1 MTHTQSFGKSR
12 LGWCGPMLPEV
23 VEQTLAED
31 GELLVRGPITFSGY
45 LYDTQASLD
54 AFTNG
59 WLHTGDVVEIDGDT
73 QQVQI
78 LDRKKAILITSGGKN
93 ITPSLIENSLKE
105 SIYISEAILLG
116 DGRNFLAALIQIDLD
131 TVGKW
136 AQERGLAYTTYESLA
151 KLEPVYELVDVAV
164 KQVNERFSRVENI
177 RKFVILGKQLDHDD
191 GELTATMKV
200 RRNVI
205 EKKFAT
211 EIASIYGRTNEG
223 NA

>member
-1 MTHTQSFGKSR
+1 
-12 LGWCGPMLPEV
+12 
-23 VEQTLAED
+23 
-31 GELLVRGPITFSGY
+31 
-45 LYDTQASLD
+45 
-54 AFTNG
+54 
-59 WLHTGDVVEIDGDT
+59 
-73 QQVQI
+73 
-78 LDRKKAILITSGGKN
+78 
-93 ITPSLIENSLKE
+93 
-105 SIYISEAILLG
+105 
-116 DGRNFLAALIQIDLD
+116 LIQIDLD

-164 KQVNERFSRVENI
+164 KAVNERFSRVENI

-205 EKKFAT
+205 EKKFGT
-211 EIASIYGRTNEG
+211 EIATIYGRTNEA

>member
-1 MTHTQSFGKSR
+1 M
-12 LGWCGPMLPEV
+12 
-23 VEQTLAED
+23 
-31 GELLVRGPITFSGY
+31 
-45 LYDTQASLD
+45 
-54 AFTNG
+54 
-59 WLHTGDVVEIDGDT
+59 VEIDAGS
-73 QQVQI
+73 QEVQI

-93 ITPSLIENSLKE
+93 ITPSLIENALKE

-116 DGRNFLAALIQIDLD
+116 DGRHFLAALIQIDLD

-136 AQERGLAYTTYESLA
+136 AQERGMAYTTYESLA
-151 KLEPVYELVDVAV
+151 RLDAVHALVDTTV
-164 KQVNERFSRVENI
+164 KGVNDRFSRVENI

-205 EKKFAT
+205 EKKFAI
-211 EIASIYGRTNEG
+211 EIARIYGSSDKD